1 MNGDVVE
8 PEIPDIP
15 DDATKDVPSPNAGTL
30 TDMQVPPKD
39 RHEWD
44 VENFKNSAALWVS
57 VGCLVAVAVFSLVEA
72 FCQSGGDSLSRA
84 NDVFKMVATTA
95 LGYLFGRN
103 SGGKH

>member
-15 DDATKDVPSPNAGTL
+15 DDATKDV
-30 TDMQVPPKD
+30 
-39 RHEWD
+39 HEWD
-44 VENFKNSAALWVS
+44 VENFKNSAALWMS
-57 VGCLVAVAVFSLVEA
+57 VGCLAAVVVFSLVES
-72 FCQSGGDSLSRA
+72 FCHPGGDSLSRA

>member
-1 MNGDVVE
+1 MVE
-8 PEIPDIP
+8 PDIPEIP
-15 DDATKDVPSPNAGTL
+15 DDATKDVPSSSAGTL
-30 TDMQVPPKD
+30 MDMQVPPKD
-39 RHEWD
+39 RHERD

-57 VGCLVAVAVFSLVEA
+57 VGCLAAVAVFSLVEA
-72 FCQSGGDSLSRA
+72 FYQSDSDSLSRA